1 MKKILFVLV
10 AMVTMSF
17 ASCGNKTSNFGTAS
31 NDSDTVKVLVDS
43 NDSAKL
49 DTVKLDTVKVK

>member
-17 ASCGNKTSNFGTAS
+17 ASCCDRAQTCGTAS
-31 NDSDTVKVLVDS
+31 DSDSIVAVDS
-43 NDSAKL
+43 TDSDSVAL
-49 DTVKLDTVKVK
+49 DTTVCED